1 MSEHTQDFTAR
12 KRFSTDDFECPLP
25 PNVREE
31 LEELTKP
38 RRPKILTRPEA
49 PPVYGW
55 VVPFALMAALLAVI
69 VIAASF
75 QHPATSVRATPRTPV
90 ALPSA
95 TPAATPTVR
104 APVPDWESGGMSDE
118 DDARPG
124 RSGVIRRSAPAPRAA
139 LVKLPP
145 TVIRAEL
152 IALPQWP
159 IGKVIR
165 VMMPYGLRVSATYRG
180 RLPNESYLPVSG
192 NELGDMF
199 VIGDTTSWLWLTMPG
214 SVAPTWVD
222 P

>member
-38 RRPKILTRPEA
+38 RRPKIFTRPEA
-49 PPVYGW
+49 PPVHNWAILFAFVAMLLVIGW
-55 VVPFALMAALLAVI
+55 GVASLHPTPSARSTI
-69 VIAASF
+69 KPIAPVA
-75 QHPATSVRATPRTPV
+75 QPTPATVRRP
-90 ALPSA
+90 
-95 TPAATPTVR
+95 PA
-104 APVPDWESGGMSDE
+104 DWESGDMA
-118 DDARPG
+118 DDTASVRG
-124 RSGVIRRSAPAPRAA
+124 RSGVSRRSVPAPRAA

-180 RLPNESYLPVSG
+180 RLPSEADLPVSG

-199 VIGDTTSWLWLTMPG
+199 VVGDTTSWLWL
-214 SVAPTWVD
+214 VAPNTSTPQWID